1 MFPHPTHRVCPPSQ
15 CTVID
20 ELHSLQQGPYRGEKT
35 LSLFSVWLPKTAIM
49 ANKNTARGNQM
60 ATRTA
65 APIVVWNISH
75 DEAQDGTG
83 ELYGWHNNETER

>member
-1 MFPHPTHRVCPPSQ
+1 
-15 CTVID
+15 
-20 ELHSLQQGPYRGEKT
+20 
-35 LSLFSVWLPKTAIM
+35 M
-49 ANKNTARGNQM
+49 ANKNTAQGNQM

-83 ELYGWHNNETER
+83 GLDGWHNNETER